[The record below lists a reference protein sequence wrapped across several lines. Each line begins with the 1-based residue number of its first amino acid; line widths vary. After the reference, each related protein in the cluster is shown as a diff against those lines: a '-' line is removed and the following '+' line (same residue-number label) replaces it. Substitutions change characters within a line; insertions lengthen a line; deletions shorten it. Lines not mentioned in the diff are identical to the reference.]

1 MNGGLWRLGAF
12 LYFCAYAAVC
22 AAAAPS
28 QVIATNFGPDESY
41 GTPAFKVRGVLFL
54 RLWEDNETLVV
65 RTEIDRREDM
75 IEEDPETYFLTDH
88 YLNYPWILVRLPQIK
103 REALREMI
111 VAAWQL
117 ASKKR
122 SRRTK

>member
-1 MNGGLWRLGAF
+1 MTRTSPTKKNYFDQVREIAGELAGAEE
-12 LYFCAYAAVC
+12 
-22 AAAAPS
+22 S
-28 QVIATNFGPDESY
+28 TSY
-41 GTPAFKVRGVLFL
+41 GTPAFKVHGVLFL

-75 IEEDPETYFLTDH
+75 VEDDPETYFLTDH
-88 YLNYPWILVRLPQIK
+88 YLNYPWILVRLPKIK

-117 ASKKR
+117 ASKKK
-122 SRRTK
+122 SRRTKADL